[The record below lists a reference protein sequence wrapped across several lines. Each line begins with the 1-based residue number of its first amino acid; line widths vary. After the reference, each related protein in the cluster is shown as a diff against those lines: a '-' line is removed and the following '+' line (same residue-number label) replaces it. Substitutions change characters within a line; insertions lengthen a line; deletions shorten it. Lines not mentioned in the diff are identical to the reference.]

1 MREALSQA
9 WMKVLLATVA
19 LTAVTV
25 LVIDLAGGFA
35 HPLYFGGLAVAVGS
49 FLALLVVAAPAVQ
62 SYDWPRRSVSQSTSP
77 LATLERVRVIEYRM
91 GSTDP
96 AARAAGID
104 PILTEIVADLLMTK
118 HQVDLERQ
126 PDQARALLSAEL
138 AAAVGL
144 DPGAKRALDRAGLR
158 RLTEEIEH
166 L

>member
-1 MREALSQA
+1 
-9 WMKVLLATVA
+9 MKVLLATVA
-19 LTAVTV
+19 LTAVMV

-35 HPLYFGGLAVAVGS
+35 HPLYFGGLAVAAGS

-62 SYDWPRRSVSQSTSP
+62 SYDWPRRPVVQATNP

-91 GSTDP
+91 GNTDP

-104 PILTEIVADLLMTK
+104 PILTDIVADLLIAK
-118 HQVDLERQ
+118 YQVDLERQ

-144 DPGAKRALDRAGLR
+144 DRGAKRALDRAGLR
-158 RLTEEIEH
+158 RLTEEIEQ